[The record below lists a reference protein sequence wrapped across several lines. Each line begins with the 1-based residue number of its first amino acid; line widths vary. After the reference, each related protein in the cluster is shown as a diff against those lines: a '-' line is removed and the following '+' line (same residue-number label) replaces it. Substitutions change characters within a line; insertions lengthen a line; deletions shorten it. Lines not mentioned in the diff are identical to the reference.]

1 MKVFVFG
8 SNGMLGRYVYSYF
21 KSEGY
26 DVIGLTRRDLDL
38 TQASISNVGE
48 LLLSKGMTAGDV
60 VINCAGLIKQ
70 RGDTKDHDFVSVN
83 AIFPHKL
90 NKVCVAN
97 ECQLIHITT
106 DCVYD
111 GLRGGYNEYAIQ
123 DATDAYGFT
132 KSIGEPSSA
141 TIIRTSIIGEELSN
155 FSSLIEWVKSN
166 KDKTVNGYINHR
178 WNGIT
183 CLQFAKICQII
194 IDNSLYWE
202 GVHHITSP
210 YAVSKC
216 ELTRMISD
224 VYDLNITVVPFET
237 GVRCDRSLTSI
248 YRSFPIPPL
257 RDQLIEMK
265 EFYSHLINEV

>member
-21 KSEGY
+21 KLQNY
-26 DVIGLTRRDLDL
+26 AVIGLTRKDLDL
-38 TQASISNVGE
+38 VNASIKSIE
-48 LLLSKGMTAGDV
+48 DLLLSKGMTTGDV

-70 RGDTKDHDFVSVN
+70 RGATKDADFVGVN

-90 NKVCVAN
+90 NKVCIAN
-97 ECQLIHITT
+97 GCQLIHVTT

-123 DATDAYGFT
+123 DALDVYGFT
-132 KSIGEPSSA
+132 KSIGEPSTA
-141 TIIRTSIIGEELSN
+141 TVIRTSIIGEELSN
-155 FSSLIEWVKSN
+155 FSSLLEWVKAN
-166 KDKTVNGYINHR
+166 KGKEVRGYINHR

-194 IDNSLYWE
+194 IENNLYWE

-210 YAVSKC
+210 YAVSKY
-216 ELTRMISD
+216 ELTKLISD
-224 VYDLNITVVPFET
+224 VYDLNVSVVPFET
-237 GVRCDRSLTSI
+237 DVRCDRTLTSI
-248 YRSFPIPPL
+248 YRQFPIPSL
-257 RDQLIEMK
+257 EEQLIELRG
-265 EFYSHLINEV
+265 FYDHLINEE